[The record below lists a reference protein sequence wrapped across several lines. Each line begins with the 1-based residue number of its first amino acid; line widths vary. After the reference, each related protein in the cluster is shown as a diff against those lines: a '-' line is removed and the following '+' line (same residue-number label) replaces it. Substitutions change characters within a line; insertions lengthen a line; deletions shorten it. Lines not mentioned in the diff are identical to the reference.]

1 MHHCA
6 ALRNAPLQIVA
17 QSVSAFSLQVSD
29 LHAAAEAARL
39 HYEQE
44 IARWERRLAE
54 QARTLDKEGSVKRM
68 EAVAA
73 ERREANEKLQEV
85 EGRLQG
91 ELNQARHVGEWR
103 ISA

>member
-1 MHHCA
+1 M
-6 ALRNAPLQIVA
+6 
-17 QSVSAFSLQVSD
+17 SD

-44 IARWERRLAE
+44 IARWERRLAD
-54 QARTLDKEGSVKRM
+54 QARALDKEGSVKRM

-73 ERREANEKLQEV
+73 ERREAAERLQEV

-91 ELNQARHVGEWR
+91 ELNQARHVSGWR
-103 ISA
+103 VACLG